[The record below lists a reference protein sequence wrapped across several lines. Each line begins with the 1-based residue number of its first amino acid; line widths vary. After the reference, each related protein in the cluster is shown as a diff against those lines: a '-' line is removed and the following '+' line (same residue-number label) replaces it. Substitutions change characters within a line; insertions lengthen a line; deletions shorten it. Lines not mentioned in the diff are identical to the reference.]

1 MVILDLFSGD
11 PSQETIFSIA
21 TAIGM
26 VGHYAK
32 KRVRLETSVTL
43 KQWFLEF
50 NVFGTVASVVAA
62 LIAIMGAFVNHLVTP
77 EMNPMTVFYIG
88 LITGFT
94 IDSVTNSDGF
104 SVPSND
110 LDKNKK

>member
-1 MVILDLFSGD
+1 MAILDLFAGN
-11 PSQETIFSIA
+11 PSQETIFTVAVI
-21 TAIGM
+21 IGM

-32 KRVRLETSVTL
+32 KRVKLETRVTL

-50 NVFGTVASVVAA
+50 NVFGTITSVVSA
-62 LIAIMGAFVNHLVTP
+62 LIAILGAFVNHLITP

-104 SVPSND
+104 ASPQATE
-110 LDKNKK
+110 KNIKK